1 MDVLTLTE
9 TQRDALQEI
18 ANIGASH
25 AATALSQMVG
35 QPIRIGIPSVDV
47 IPLEKTID
55 CVRDHEVV
63 AGVLLQITDTL
74 SISTLLLIS
83 QESALSLSHLLLGES
98 QETDQQALSEMEQS
112 ALMEVGNVMMSSF
125 FDSLSELLGLSI
137 IPGPP
142 SLAYDMPAA
151 VMDYVLIQL
160 GEVAET
166 VVVFNCEIKGEQGES
181 FDVNLFLLP
190 KPESVR
196 IILDTLGVKE

>member
-1 MDVLTLTE
+1 
-9 TQRDALQEI
+9 
-18 ANIGASH
+18 
-25 AATALSQMVG
+25 
-35 QPIRIGIPSVDV
+35 
-47 IPLEKTID
+47 
-55 CVRDHEVV
+55 
-63 AGVLLQITDTL
+63 
-74 SISTLLLIS
+74 
-83 QESALSLSHLLLGES
+83 
-98 QETDQQALSEMEQS
+98 MEQS